1 MPRLGLQGQTEDGHH
16 GDSPPVAGSQL
27 AWATMCQVALTEDA
41 LTTPVS
47 QIQEVA
53 CAPS

>member
-1 MPRLGLQGQTEDGHH
+1 MGQTEDGHH

-27 AWATMCQVALTEDA
+27 AWVTMRQVALTEDA

-47 QIQEVA
+47 QIQGVA